1 VSSETNAL
9 IVSSVIVTVGSG
21 FVASVTEGKAPTF
34 NAVLGGGFM
43 GAFLFAVALIN
54 DEVARLF
61 AILIMLGVI
70 LRNGDALFS
79 WIGKSSAQKVP
90 SSLTSTSTIKN
101 A

>member
-1 VSSETNAL
+1 VSSETSAL

-21 FVASVTEGKAPTF
+21 FVASATQGKAPTF

-43 GAFLFAVALIN
+43 GAFLFAISLI
-54 DEVARLF
+54 DDQVARLF
-61 AILIMLGVI
+61 AILVMIGVI

-79 WIGKSSAQKVP
+79 WIGKSSASKVP
-90 SSLTSTSTIKN
+90 ASLTSTTTIKN